1 MSSSTRLITRPF
13 VFLTLAQLMQGLGY
27 SSMLLLPLFLN
38 HLEASRSEIG
48 LIMASAGVGGL
59 LLRPLVG
66 WALDRVGRKPVIVA
80 GTICTAIGMGLIG
93 LVDAI
98 GPLIYAI
105 RFLIGI
111 GVGALFTSYFAL
123 ASDVVPA
130 SRRTEGLAL
139 FGISG
144 LLPLMVNPFAA
155 SIGVSG
161 SEIGTFIPA
170 VGLVIMSSLVFLA
183 FVPEN
188 RAPPEPDSGAGSKGG
203 VWAAIS
209 APQLRSV
216 WTATIAF
223 ASLVSI
229 FFVFATVT
237 AESFGMERPSE
248 IWFGYAL
255 AAASVR
261 LFGAKLPDRLGTHN
275 MIAPAISLYVLA
287 AIIIAGAENE
297 NAFHI
302 AAILAGMSHG
312 YTFPVLVS
320 QVVSRVPERNRGAS
334 LAFYTGLWDVCGL
347 VIAPLA
353 GSYADSLG
361 DDALFATAALM
372 GTLLLFC
379 WAWLEHKNGPT
390 ADRV

>member
-27 SSMLLLPLFLN
+27 SSMLLLPLFLV
-38 HLEASRSEIG
+38 HLEATRSEIG
-48 LIMASAGVGGL
+48 MIMASAAVGGL
-59 LLRPLVG
+59 LFRPVVG
-66 WALDRVGRKPVIVA
+66 WALDRVGRKPVIVV
-80 GTICTAIGMGLIG
+80 GTLCTAIGMGLIG
-93 LVDAI
+93 VVESI
-98 GPLIYAI
+98 GPVIYGI
-105 RFLIGI
+105 RFLIGM

-123 ASDVVPA
+123 ASDVVPP

-155 SIGVSG
+155 SIGVG
-161 SEIGTFIPA
+161 GAEIGTFIPA
-170 VGLVIMSSLVFLA
+170 VGLVILVSLVFLA
-183 FVPEN
+183 FVPEARIN
-188 RAPPEPDSGAGSKGG
+188 REPDAGPGDG

-209 APQLRSV
+209 APPLRSV

-248 IWFGYAL
+248 LWLGYAL

-261 LFGAKLPDRLGTHN
+261 LLGAKLPDKLGTHN
-275 MIAPAISLYVLA
+275 VVAPAISLYVLA
-287 AIIIAGAENE
+287 AILVAGADSD
-297 NAFHI
+297 NAFH
-302 AAILAGMSHG
+302 AAAVLAGVSHG

-320 QVVSRVPERNRGAS
+320 QVVSRVPPRNRGAS

-347 VIAPLA
+347 AIAPLA
-353 GSYADSLG
+353 GAFADSWG

-372 GTLLLFC
+372 GTLVLIG
-379 WAWLEHKNGPT
+379 WAWLEHRHGHGVAPS
-390 ADRV
+390 